1 MAIPT
6 IIIQYLI
13 DFKSSFYA
21 FRHLI
26 SSKIE
31 SSKPP
36 VDMFSRLK
44 KNYFLLGV
52 YMCII

>member
-6 IIIQYLI
+6 IMIQYLI
-13 DFKSSFYA
+13 DFKSSFSM
-21 FRHLI
+21 RLGMI

-36 VDMFSRLK
+36 CKYIHVD
-44 KNYFLLGV
+44 
-52 YMCII
+52 